1 MKHSKFNHEGYCDL
15 TVYQALTNIEEEQ
28 RKARFRPIVYVCSP
42 FAGDIERNIA
52 NARRYCRFAV
62 DSGSIP
68 LAPHLL
74 FPQFMDDADPK
85 ERELALF
92 FGNAIMSKCSEVWVF
107 GERISSGMASEIK
120 RAKWKNYCIRCFDSD
135 CKEVTDHA

>member
-15 TVYQALTNIEEEQ
+15 TVYQALSNIEEEQ

-74 FPQFMDDADPK
+74 FPQFMDDSNEHDHG
-85 ERELALF
+85 LAMFMNMAL
-92 FGNAIMSKCSEVWVF
+92 MSKCAEVWVF
-107 GERISSGMASEIK
+107 GEHISKGMAAEIRK
-120 RAKWKNYCIRCFDSD
+120 AKEKQRPVRYFTTD
-135 CKEVTDHA
+135 CEEVH

>member
-1 MKHSKFNHEGYCDL
+1 MKHRKFNHEGYCDL
-15 TVYQALTNIEEEQ
+15 TVYQALSNIEEEQ

-52 NARRYCRFAV
+52 NTRRYCRFAV

-74 FPQFMDDADPK
+74 FPQFMDDSNEHDHG
-85 ERELALF
+85 LAMFMNMAL
-92 FGNAIMSKCSEVWVF
+92 MSKCAEVWVF
-107 GERISSGMASEIK
+107 GEHISKGMAAEIRK
-120 RAKWKNYCIRCFDSD
+120 AKEKQRPVRYFTTD
-135 CKEVTDHA
+135 CEEVH